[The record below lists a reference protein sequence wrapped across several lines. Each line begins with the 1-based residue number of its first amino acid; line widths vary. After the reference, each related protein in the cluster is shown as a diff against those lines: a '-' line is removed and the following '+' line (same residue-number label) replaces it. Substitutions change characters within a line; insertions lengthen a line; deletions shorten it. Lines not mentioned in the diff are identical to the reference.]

1 MFGKN
6 VFPAPN
12 RLDVF
17 VTDPHT
23 HEEMLCQVC
32 GMVCDV
38 TRDHKAMSNAIAGQ
52 FGMAK
57 PHDRF
62 ICPHYWDEW
71 HRQAHQLCMEIERTP
86 SRRIAELL
94 ALDLADILKENGKG

>member
-12 RLDVF
+12 HLDVF

-23 HEEMLCQVC
+23 HEEMPCQVC
-32 GMVCDV
+32 GTACDV
-38 TRDHKAMSNAIAGQ
+38 TRDHAPMANWAGSM
-52 FGMAK
+52 FGMGK

-62 ICPHYWDEW
+62 MCPNYWEEW
-71 HRQAHQLCMEIERTP
+71 HQQAERLRMEIERTP